1 MTEHQ
6 ELMSALARQT
16 EAMQALADSNR
27 ELADSNR
34 QMVDFM
40 ADQMAE
46 AEEQQT
52 PRRDLAGRPL

>member
-6 ELMSALARQT
+6 ELMAALARQT
-16 EAMQALADSNR
+16 EAMLALAVSNR

-34 QMVDFM
+34 VMVDFM

-46 AEEQQT
+46 DASDEA
-52 PRRDLAGRPL
+52 PRYDLAGRPI